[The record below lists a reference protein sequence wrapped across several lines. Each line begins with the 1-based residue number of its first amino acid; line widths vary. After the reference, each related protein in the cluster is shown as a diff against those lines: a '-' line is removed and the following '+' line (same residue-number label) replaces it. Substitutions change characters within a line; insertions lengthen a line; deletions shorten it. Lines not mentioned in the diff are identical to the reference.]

1 MLSPAHTFPSPRS
14 RRLVGWVMGV
24 MGGAMG
30 LVASVVLCPN
40 AEASPG
46 ARGDERDERAERAD
60 QGENKTES
68 PSLGSTKFGTPRLSW
83 SMTPPPLR
91 LQPEGARL
99 MLELPRE
106 WMPAPDFGRLGIPL
120 DPNKHWEFRRAT
132 RMTRATLGTSV
143 HLHVSDRA
151 RSIDFGLSLLPRAAI
166 ATLRFDPLGPP
177 DK

>member
-14 RRLVGWVMGV
+14 RRLVGCVLGWMG
-24 MGGAMG
+24 M
-30 LVASVVLCPN
+30 VASVVLCPN
-40 AEASPG
+40 AEASPR
-46 ARGDERDERAERAD
+46 ARGDDRDNLADFADLAD

-106 WMPAPDFGRLGIPL
+106 WMPAPDFGRLGISL

-143 HLHVSDRA
+143 HLHVSDRS

>member
-1 MLSPAHTFPSPRS
+1 MLSPAHTFRSPRS
-14 RRLVGWVMGV
+14 RLAGWVV
-24 MGGAMG
+24 GA
-30 LVASVVLCPN
+30 VASVASMVVCPN
-40 AEASPG
+40 ADASPG
-46 ARGDERDERAERAD
+46 ERDERSEDKVA
-60 QGENKTES
+60 S
-68 PSLGSTKFGTPRLSW
+68 PSLGSTIFGTPRLSW

-99 MLELPRE
+99 MLELPPE
-106 WMPAPDFGRLGIPL
+106 WMPAPDLGRLGYAL

-143 HLHVSDRA
+143 HLHVTDRS

-166 ATLRFDPLGPP
+166 ATLRFDFLGSL